1 MNTCEKEVSSQEWAW
16 AYAWMN
22 PRESGKVVSLHLS
35 HWPPAQQ
42 MVTEIIC
49 NAFFMSLKE
58 MLQKLF
64 MEVNRYYSFVG
75 SPCPLK

>member
-1 MNTCEKEVSSQEWAW
+1 MGLCLDEPMGVWQ
-16 AYAWMN
+16 
-22 PRESGKVVSLHLS
+22 GVSLHLS

-64 MEVNRYYSFVG
+64 MEVSRYYSFMG